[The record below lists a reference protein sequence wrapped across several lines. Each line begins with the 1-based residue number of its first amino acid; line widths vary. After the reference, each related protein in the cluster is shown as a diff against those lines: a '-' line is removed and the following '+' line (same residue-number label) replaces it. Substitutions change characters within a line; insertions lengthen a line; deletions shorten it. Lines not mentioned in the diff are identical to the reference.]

1 MVDEEIK
8 TMNDYGLPITVD
20 VIMSI
25 EYTVTFDDGYA
36 EDVVLHGEIKRH
48 REYVENRTV
57 SQIEKDLKD
66 NITHLF
72 DKTRR

>member
-20 VIMSI
+20 VIMNI

-36 EDVVLHGEIKRH
+36 EDIVLHGEIKRH